1 MGSRALKPMMALLLA
16 AVVAGVLLVLLGPK
30 AIGWLVGG
38 AVAGGATVARARRR
52 NADAQADHR
61 AASAINAERIEAANA
76 RGAEAARAASE
87 DPGPATEAPETV
99 EDEEARRAALR
110 SASDRLR
117 G

>member
-1 MGSRALKPMMALLLA
+1 MDSRALKPMMALLLA

-76 RGAEAARAASE
+76 RGSERVEDASQ
-87 DPGPATEAPETV
+87 DPGPATEAPEDP
-99 EDEEARRAALR
+99 EAAEERRAALR
-110 SASDRLR
+110 AASDRLR
-117 G
+117 